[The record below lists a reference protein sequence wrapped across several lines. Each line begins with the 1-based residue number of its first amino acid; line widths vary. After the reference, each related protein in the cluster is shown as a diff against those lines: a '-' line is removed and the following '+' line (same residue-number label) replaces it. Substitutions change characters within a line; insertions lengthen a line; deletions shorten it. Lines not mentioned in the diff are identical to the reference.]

1 MDLIWRGEEAA
12 ERVTQ
17 EVHKRLNWA
26 CRLLTNHAKRN
37 MNVPALIGKHR
48 GRSRKEGRQKETKDR
63 GWQFIGRMKS
73 YKDYSPS
80 APGDYPRKRSG
91 HLWERIAYVVVGST
105 KTNDLRGIWGTNV
118 PYAKWLQFG
127 TRHMAARPW
136 MSKTNA
142 EVLPRIQPAFNGAL
156 RLEMDIEGQQ

>member
-80 APGDYPRKRSG
+80 APGDYPRKRTGKLRQSITFAFT
-91 HLWERIAYVVVGST
+91 IAG
-105 KTNDLRGIWGTNV
+105 RGLVAVWGTNV
-118 PYAKWLQFG
+118 PYGRWLEMG
-127 TRHMAARPW
+127 TRHMAPRPW
-136 MSKTNA
+136 MSRTNA
-142 EVLPRIQPAFNGAL
+142 EVLPQIQPAFNGSL
-156 RLEMDIEGQQ
+156 DISMPTETEA